1 MHIRR
6 GQSSNK
12 LLASAKIRAR
22 IGIGIDIDIGVR
34 ADAHAASCQLSQ
46 CKPGTRENSRLLR
59 VTNVA

>member
-22 IGIGIDIDIGVR
+22 IGIGIDIGVR

>member
-6 GQSSNK
+6 GQSSNE
-12 LLASAKIRAR
+12 LLDNSKIRAR
-22 IGIGIDIDIGVR
+22 IGISIGTGAM
-34 ADAHAASCQLSQ
+34 ADAHVASCQLSQ